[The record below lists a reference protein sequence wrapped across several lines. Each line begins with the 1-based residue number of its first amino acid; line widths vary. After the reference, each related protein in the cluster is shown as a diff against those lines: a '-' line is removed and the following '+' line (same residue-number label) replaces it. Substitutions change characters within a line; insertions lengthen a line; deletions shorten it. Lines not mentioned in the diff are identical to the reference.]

1 MKKEEHNL
9 ILKELLEQVD
19 LNDLRGEV
27 IRMSHLIAKGDQL
40 DLMEVL
46 MMHLPYKSPD
56 YERLNAQVDKA
67 VADSKKGRF

>member
-27 IRMSHLIAKGDQL
+27 VRMSHLIAKGDQL
-40 DLMEVL
+40 DLMGAL
-46 MMHLPYKSPD
+46 MMRIPYKSPD

-67 VADSKKGRF
+67 VADSKKERF